1 MKSVLM
7 KNIGCEPKHYMTNA
21 LQREDGQRIDFSER
35 KISEKRRS
43 SWQKQRLDRKRKKV
57 DKTAYL
63 SGGFGVSAVPDST
76 LSKKEVKLSCF
87 LKMGFLSLFYEQYDL
102 VALVPGNDLIK
113 CGCLFSYIHFIIHY
127 SLLNLVYILGNHVL

>member
-21 LQREDGQRIDFSER
+21 LRREDGQRIDFSER
-35 KISEKRRS
+35 KISEKCRS
-43 SWQKQRLDRKRKKV
+43 SRQKKRLDRKKKKV

-76 LSKKEVKLSCF
+76 LSKKEVTIRF
-87 LKMGFLSLFYEQYDL
+87 TDVETL
-102 VALVPGNDLIK
+102 V
-113 CGCLFSYIHFIIHY
+113 F
-127 SLLNLVYILGNHVL
+127 